1 MCAMKIFVDPICS
14 RVADPNFKAIPLLII
29 YNFHPRADSCQQIH
43 SAARPQVRL
52 PSTCPNLGRSVLS
65 VSENRA
71 QSPARLLIFHHLPHY
86 WPFLGRSSSVS
97 NLPAGVVE
105 LPLLSDNYPTGNLTW
120 ASHIS
125 AFGRGESPLNYFRSR
140 ILKAVLG
147 TTSSYILNASFI
159 IIQSTCIVM
168 NYYYTHNYRIYVY
181 IYILH
186 YMCIYIYNT
195 YTSLYV
201 STHL

>member
-97 NLPAGVVE
+97 NLPTGVVE
-105 LPLLSDNYPTGNLTW
+105 LPLLSDNYPTKEIWREHPTSQLLEEENHRWITSGVEFSKRSSEQHLHIYLT
-120 ASHIS
+120 
-125 AFGRGESPLNYFRSR
+125 L
-140 ILKAVLG
+140 VL
-147 TTSSYILNASFI
+147 SSYN
-159 IIQSTCIVM
+159 QHV
-168 NYYYTHNYRIYVY
+168 
-181 IYILH
+181 
-186 YMCIYIYNT
+186 
-195 YTSLYV
+195 
-201 STHL
+201 